1 MASPPA
7 STKTSLGQKL
17 RARARER
24 WPQLTSVDVRFRGKF
39 AYVTGQLPDGQELPL
54 CRLRY
59 AGYAS
64 LWGFAIYRAS
74 HDDYQDSILPS
85 GQFAGTPEQALDCA
99 CGLYLADPTA
109 WLPPETDTPT
119 NLRARALATAYWR
132 ANKPSYRAADLCVIT
147 GDRAPPQTKAYS
159 VRHQGESR
167 SLKGRLAAAPCS
179 AVRGSGATVMGGL
192 ADGPG
197 DSAVPEGP
205 ATSARRR
212 RPALESA
219 PGRGWLARG
228 CGAE

>member
-39 AYVTGQLPDGQELPL
+39 AYVSGQLPDGQDLPL

-85 GQFAGTPEQALDCA
+85 GQFAGTPEEALDCA
-99 CGLYLADPTA
+99 CGLYLGDPGA
-109 WLPPETDTPT
+109 WLPPEADTPT
-119 NLRARALATAYWR
+119 NLRAGPLVTVCTAF
-132 ANKPSYRAADLCVIT
+132 
-147 GDRAPPQTKAYS
+147 
-159 VRHQGESR
+159 
-167 SLKGRLAAAPCS
+167 
-179 AVRGSGATVMGGL
+179 
-192 ADGPG
+192 
-197 DSAVPEGP
+197 GP
-205 ATSARRR
+205 AA
-212 RPALESA
+212 RPA
-219 PGRGWLARG
+219 
-228 CGAE
+228 